1 MWKCVSLWEKNLCL
15 CHLVITPVSNTNI
28 SNKTTSYL
36 SSNHTKWCRFSGL
49 QYDQTNKHFFVL
61 LSRCSG
67 WLHAEYVTRAVC
79 STEQLQ
85 NVFHLIHFLI
95 FKCLTHPCTVPALE
109 MWGAELRAQNVLAAR
124 PDSDGSEKDECLTNA
139 NSDRRTFSGTKSGS
153 KRDWLHVCTHRRC
166 GWWPQTG
173 RNSSLSRCPS
183 PASSP
188 LPEEEDK
195 TERGGFKDCAT
206 GLEHQRTHLD
216 GWRGYLVDLISGG
229 VFPHSHGQRSFV
241 GHGYPQLHIRHAVKV
256 LGHREEKVWSAR
268 LVADGRSRC
277 DTHS

>member
-1 MWKCVSLWEKNLCL
+1 MMSCFRPAVRSDEQALLCVAVALLWL
-15 CHLVITPVSNTNI
+15 
-28 SNKTTSYL
+28 TSCWICL
-36 SSNHTKWCRFSGL
+36 SSCVLNRAASECVPFNSFYYFQMSDTSLHRASLGNVTSG
-49 QYDQTNKHFFVL
+49 
-61 LSRCSG
+61 
-67 WLHAEYVTRAVC
+67 AE
-79 STEQLQ
+79 STE
-85 NVFHLIHFLI
+85 
-95 FKCLTHPCTVPALE
+95 CARCTVWFWWFWE
-109 MWGAELRAQNVLAAR
+109 
-124 PDSDGSEKDECLTNA
+124 DECLTNA

-153 KRDWLHVCTHRRC
+153 KRAWLHVCTHRRC

-195 TERGGFKDCAT
+195 TERRGFKDCAT

-229 VFPHSHGQRSFV
+229 VFPHSHGQRGFV

-277 DTHS
+277 DIHS